1 MFSGL
6 IHINFLQGLVIVL
19 VSMQLTSAAVS
30 LYLHRS
36 MTHRAIT
43 FHPIL
48 THFFRLWIWLTTVGV
63 TTRQWVAV
71 HRKHHAKC
79 DTEEDPHSPR
89 IHGLWALLTRGTL
102 LYRKAARNEELV
114 KKYGIGINEDWL
126 DRNLYVIHRYK
137 GAPLFLLI
145 EMAVFGAGPG
155 ALVWLLQILA
165 LPFWASG
172 FINGLAHTAGYR
184 NHDTRDDSRNLFPL
198 GLIFCGEEL
207 HNNHHARPGA
217 AKLSEKWYEFDMGWA
232 ICRTLSFVKLCR
244 INRR

>member
-1 MFSGL
+1 MFSGF
-6 IHINFLQGLVIVL
+6 IHINFIEGLVIVL

-43 FHPIL
+43 FHPVL
-48 THFFRLWIWLTTVGV
+48 CHFF
-63 TTRQWVAV
+63 RQWVAV

-79 DTEEDPHSPR
+79 DTVDDPHSPQ
-89 IHGLWALLTRGTL
+89 IHGLWALLTRGTM
-102 LYRKAARNEELV
+102 LYRKAARDEELV
-114 KKYGIGINEDWL
+114 KVYGVGIKEEWL
-126 DRNLYVIHRYK
+126 DRHLYVVHRYK
-137 GAPLFLLI
+137 GAPIFLLI
-145 EMAVFGAGPG
+145 EMMVFGAGAG
-155 ALVWLLQILA
+155 SLVWLLQILA

-184 NHDTRDDSRNLFPL
+184 NHETRDDSRNLFPL

-232 ICRTLSFVKLCR
+232 ICRTLSFVNLCR
-244 INRR
+244 INKR